1 MFNHHRATD
10 MNLDIIRIIG
20 LTERDFNLIGALL
33 KEDNLT
39 LEEFAIKIN
48 RPIST
53 ALCVATA
60 VANEMAGSSIEETAP
75 NLYISATP
83 FIDER
88 KERIENFV
96 SRQRIL
102 KDLRSISA
110 DLDQLEMERYQS
122 TIHTRVG

>member
-1 MFNHHRATD
+1 